1 MGVRPRFTL
10 LDAADNLHRLD
21 EGFLRELVAKHKSG
35 LDILAGSDVMDRP
48 NGQDAGAL
56 EEFLQWLG
64 RSYEFV
70 VIDAGNLTNACAEV
84 AVFGSNLIFL
94 VANPDVPSVRN
105 SQRVVDRME
114 QMGAGRDRVRVLLNR
129 TSEQQF
135 VTPKQVEDAL
145 GHPIHHAF
153 ESDYRT
159 VSAALNAGVP
169 VTLNG
174 SVLGAQLM
182 QFTRDLAG
190 LSAAVKG
197 SESGRRRGAFLGMF

>member
-1 MGVRPRFTL
+1 MPPVDNGREGPP
-10 LDAADNLHRLD
+10 DARQ
-21 EGFLRELVAKHKSG
+21 S
-35 LDILAGSDVMDRP
+35 
-48 NGQDAGAL
+48 
-56 EEFLQWLG
+56 
-64 RSYEFV
+64 
-70 VIDAGNLTNACAEV
+70 
-84 AVFGSNLIFL
+84 
-94 VANPDVPSVRN
+94 
-105 SQRVVDRME
+105 
-114 QMGAGRDRVRVLLNR
+114 R
-129 TSEQQF
+129 TY
-135 VTPKQVEDAL
+135 T
-145 GHPIHHAF
+145 HPIHHAF